1 MGDLSLIAGLIYIV
15 LAICI
20 PQSLFALDEY
30 TMVETEPVP
39 AIADTTGSADFTVEV
54 VDTLGAGHGT
64 ELNFGTVELHTPSNG
79 WLGPWD
85 PDNDLATMIKIRF
98 LFSPGETGERGIK
111 IYTNNLNN
119 MRGMIGP
126 VRETPPY
133 YSYIPLCWRVLN
145 DLMSDE
151 DFPPPNEYGQTNVAY
166 NTYIDESKTE
176 WSVCQILLDAGI
188 ENPQVKLDGDTIP
201 NEEEEYDIN
210 LDGLY
215 GSDSDGD
222 GIEESPILNVL
233 SDDPQAYLDETYI
246 SRLNNEPTED
256 DYSTSIYECYLYL
269 INLDE
274 IQFYSPPTDP
284 EIPDY
289 SSASYAT
296 VVDSV
301 YGIQH
306 AAYTFDKWTDRIIYV
321 YVAGNFD
328 IPIIGEFGTII
339 TIETYSI

>member
-1 MGDLSLIAGLIYIV
+1 MKKKMGGLSLIAGLIYIV

-20 PQSLFALDEY
+20 PQSLFAAYEMKDQK
-30 TMVETEPVP
+30 TVP
-39 AIADTTGSADFTVEV
+39 AIADTTGSADSTVEV
-54 VDTLGAGHGT
+54 VDFFGAGHGT
-64 ELNFGTVELHTPSNG
+64 ELNFGTVELHIPSNG
-79 WLGPWD
+79 WLGPKVSDED
-85 PDNDLATMIKIRF
+85 PTRTMIKIRF
-98 LFSPGETGERGIK
+98 LFNQGERGIR

-166 NTYIDESKTE
+166 NTDIDESKTE
-176 WSVCQILLDAGI
+176 WSVCQILLGAGI

-210 LDGLY
+210 LDGLI

-222 GIEESPILNVL
+222 GIEESSILSVL

-246 SRLNNEPTED
+246 SRLNNEDTED
-256 DYSTSIYECYLYL
+256 DYSTGIYE
-269 INLDE
+269 
-274 IQFYSPPTDP
+274 
-284 EIPDY
+284 
-289 SSASYAT
+289 
-296 VVDSV
+296 
-301 YGIQH
+301 
-306 AAYTFDKWTDRIIYV
+306 
-321 YVAGNFD
+321 
-328 IPIIGEFGTII
+328 IGRAHV
-339 TIETYSI
+339 